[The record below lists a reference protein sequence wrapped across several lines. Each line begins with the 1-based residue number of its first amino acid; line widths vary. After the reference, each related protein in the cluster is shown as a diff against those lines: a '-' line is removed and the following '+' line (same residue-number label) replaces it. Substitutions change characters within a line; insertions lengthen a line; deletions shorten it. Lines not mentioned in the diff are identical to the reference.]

1 LVSQLPASL
10 DDDALE
16 KGLTTSTTGNV
27 PTHIDYAIHFFRLAI
42 LNSEIKYV
50 LHSVKRNI
58 PSYAYAPVRDITQW
72 QDAMKTRLDEWCA
85 TIPRSSAEPL
95 DYGAVLCRIRYH
107 TLKMS
112 LFLPTPGIPNPRAE
126 CWHSCYESS
135 IDAIRLFDE
144 LYTKG
149 MLTYDWST
157 CHAVILHAFCLLYCA
172 TAVPQIADKVCRDS
186 VLDGLRAAGNILS
199 ATGEYWAG
207 AKRTR
212 DLLEELASKALRQ
225 SALSSGEVVAAAN
238 PRNAAAHDMQHDVP
252 MSSPSTRLEGNFL
265 SAGAQWQQP
274 SQPDPM
280 MSLFGGLDYT
290 DGTAGLDYGGFEFGS
305 LFADAVDFSRGNSY
319 LETFDFS
326 L

>member
-1 LVSQLPASL
+1 MASQLPASL
-10 DDDALE
+10 DDHTLE
-16 KGLTTSTTGNV
+16 QGQTTSSTGTV
-27 PTHIDYAIHFFRLAI
+27 PTHIDYAIHSFRLAMM
-42 LNSEIKYV
+42 NSEIKYV
-50 LHSVKRNI
+50 LHSVKRNT

-72 QDAMKTRLDEWCA
+72 QDAMKIRLDEWLA
-85 TIPRSSAEPL
+85 TIPRSSAEPW
-95 DYGAVLCRIRYH
+95 DYGAVLCRIHYH
-107 TLKMS
+107 TLKMA

-126 CWHSCYESS
+126 CWHGCYESS

-144 LYTKG
+144 IYTKG

-172 TAVPQIADKVCRDS
+172 TAVPQIADKVRRDS
-186 VLDGLRAAGNILS
+186 VLGCLRAAGNILS

-212 DLLEELASKALRQ
+212 DLLEELAGKALHQ
-225 SALSSGEVVAAAN
+225 SGLSSGDDGAAAHR
-238 PRNAAAHDMQHDVP
+238 RNAAHDTQHDIP